1 MSLAVAFSALFL
13 LFFPSPAAAQ
23 SPKPTNFSAFSISQ
37 SPWRPSQNLVLLSP
51 NSLFAAGFRPLP
63 NNSNLFIFSVWYFNI
78 STDNVVWS
86 ANRLH
91 PVNGSAALVITATGQ
106 LRLNDGS
113 GRNLWPFN
121 NVTANSNS
129 TQLILRDDGDLIYGT
144 WESFQFP
151 TNTILPNQT
160 FNGTTI
166 ISNNGKYSFVN
177 SVNLTF
183 GTERYWWTDN
193 PFKNFENTG
202 QINRDNQNPIYPTDF
217 NSTRLRKLVV
227 DDDGNLKILS
237 FDPNSPRW
245 DMVWQA
251 HVELCQIFHT
261 CGPNSICMSS
271 GSYNSTYCVCAPG
284 FSPDPRGGARQGCNR
299 KLNVSNKLKFLQLDF
314 VNFRGG
320 ANQIFIQTPNISVCQ
335 ANCLKNSSC
344 VGYTFSFEGN
354 DQCVLQLDMLSNG
367 LWSPGMKTAAFVK
380 VDNSETDQSNFTGMK
395 YKLQTTCPVHI
406 SIRPPPDNKD
416 KTTRNIWIIVSIF
429 IAELISGAVFFCAF
443 LKRFIKYR
451 DMARTLGLESL
462 PAGGPKRFSYE
473 ELKIATNDFSNP
485 VGKGGFGEVFKGEL
499 PDKRVIAVKCLKN
512 VSGGDG
518 DFWAEVTII
527 ARMHHLNLLRL
538 WGFCAEKG
546 QRMLVYEYIP
556 NGSLDKFL
564 FVKSS
569 SSDSIEIDGENP
581 LLDWGIRYRIAIGV
595 ARAIAYL
602 HEECLEWV
610 LHRDIKPENI
620 LLDNDFCPKLSD
632 FGLSKLKENDG
643 TAVSISRIRGTPG
656 YVAPELVKLGSN
668 SMTTKADV
676 YSFGMVLLEIISGTR
691 NFDTKEGSTVESAF
705 WYFPS
710 WAFEKAFVE
719 EKIEE
724 VLDSRIRNQYDS
736 GAHFAII
743 NRMVQTAMWC
753 LQSQPE
759 MRPSMGKVVKM
770 LEGKLEIPNPEK
782 PSIYFLSEGQEG
794 PKHPIAMVVDSVDSM
809 DSDFP
814 PAEYSSTSKSFG

>member
-1 MSLAVAFSALFL
+1 MATLPESC
-13 LFFPSPAAAQ
+13 SPLPQ
-23 SPKPTNFSAFSISQ
+23 LP
-37 SPWRPSQNLVLLSP
+37 
-51 NSLFAAGFRPLP
+51 FRRWLPPLP

-429 IAELISGAVFFCAF
+429 IAELISGAVFFLCILEEVYQIQRHGSHAWSRITTRRWTEAVQLRRAEDCHQRL
-443 LKRFIKYR
+443 LKSCWKRWIRRSLQRGIAGQTCYR
-451 DMARTLGLESL
+451 REMLEKRLWRRWGLLGGSHHYRQNAPSQL
-462 PAGGPKRFSYE
+462 AQ
-473 ELKIATNDFSNP
+473 I
-485 VGKGGFGEVFKGEL
+485 VGILRRKGS
-499 PDKRVIAVKCLKN
+499 KN
-512 VSGGDG
+512 VS
-518 DFWAEVTII
+518 
-527 ARMHHLNLLRL
+527 LRVHPQ
-538 WGFCAEKG
+538 W
-546 QRMLVYEYIP
+546 
-556 NGSLDKFL
+556 
-564 FVKSS
+564 
-569 SSDSIEIDGENP
+569 
-581 LLDWGIRYRIAIGV
+581 
-595 ARAIAYL
+595 
-602 HEECLEWV
+602 
-610 LHRDIKPENI
+610 
-620 LLDNDFCPKLSD
+620 
-632 FGLSKLKENDG
+632 
-643 TAVSISRIRGTPG
+643 ISRQIPLRQI
-656 YVAPELVKLGSN
+656 
-668 SMTTKADV
+668 
-676 YSFGMVLLEIISGTR
+676 FVL
-691 NFDTKEGSTVESAF
+691 
-705 WYFPS
+705 
-710 WAFEKAFVE
+710 
-719 EKIEE
+719 
-724 VLDSRIRNQYDS
+724 
-736 GAHFAII
+736 
-743 NRMVQTAMWC
+743 
-753 LQSQPE
+753 
-759 MRPSMGKVVKM
+759 
-770 LEGKLEIPNPEK
+770 
-782 PSIYFLSEGQEG
+782 
-794 PKHPIAMVVDSVDSM
+794 
-809 DSDFP
+809 
-814 PAEYSSTSKSFG
+814 